1 MDLNIKALVDRYPN
15 LRLQVN
21 LGNRHR
27 IIHRRIDRGSLW
39 VYPFQTGEYTYG
51 PTGDVKSIIIDL
63 MHKHVLPEVGSSYD
77 DYEAKHKLLLTTK
90 IVINITEMAKIIRR
104 LGEWH

>member
-1 MDLNIKALVDRYPN
+1 MDHNIKAHVDRYPN

-21 LGNRHR
+21 LGNIHR

-39 VYPFQTGEYTYG
+39 VGIRRAGVYNIGANGGVLP
-51 PTGDVKSIIIDL
+51 ILIDL
-63 MHKHVLPEVGSSYD
+63 FDHYADPVIGTYMD
-77 DYEAKHKLLLTTK
+77 DYIPRRKGL
-90 IVINITEMAKIIRR
+90 IIPNITEMAKIIRR

>member
-1 MDLNIKALVDRYPN
+1 MDHHIKVLVDRYPN

-39 VYPFQTGEYTYG
+39 VGIRR
-51 PTGDVKSIIIDL
+51 TGDYVIGAGGDVRPVLIDL
-63 MHKHVLPEVGSSYD
+63 FDHYVDPAIGTYLD
-77 DYEAKHKLLLTTK
+77 DYIPQRKRL
-90 IVINITEMAKIIRR
+90 IIPNITEMANIIRR
-104 LGEWH
+104 LGEWHA